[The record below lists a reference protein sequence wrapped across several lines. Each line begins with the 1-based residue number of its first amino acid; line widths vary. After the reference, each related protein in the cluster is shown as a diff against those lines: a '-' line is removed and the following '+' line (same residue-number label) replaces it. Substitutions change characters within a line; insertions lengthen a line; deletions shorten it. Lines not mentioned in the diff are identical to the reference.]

1 MAIPRSFKRKLLF
14 CIGLGGVVFLIL
26 ALVPERHE
34 LMAAARN
41 FHWRYLPL
49 ALALALIN
57 YLIRAVRWHW
67 YLRYLNIPLP
77 LNESI
82 SIFLIGLMMSVTP
95 GKAGELFKAYL
106 AKLARG
112 IPMSRTAPVVVVE
125 RLTDLT
131 GTLILAT
138 IGLAA
143 VHARGWMILLL
154 WLMLAGGLFILTRKS
169 WMLKL
174 LSLAGGGAGSEP
186 SSSSATAS
194 QSIPGKLQR
203 SYLSLSELLT
213 PACLAGGTLLSAAAW
228 FSECISL
235 LVVLHGFGESIHW
248 IEATFIY
255 TFATLAGA
263 ALFFLPGGIGGTE
276 ATMVAMLRE
285 ISHTGAA
292 VASLAT
298 VLTRMVTLWFAAAI
312 GFAALFFCPLPV
324 SEEVE
329 ADMKKENEA
338 L

>member
-67 YLRYLNIPLP
+67 YLRYLSIPLP
-77 LNESI
+77 LKESL

-154 WLMLAGGLFILTRKS
+154 WLMLAGDCSSLHANHGC
-169 WMLKL
+169 
-174 LSLAGGGAGSEP
+174 LSCCRWLE
-186 SSSSATAS
+186 
-194 QSIPGKLQR
+194 
-203 SYLSLSELLT
+203 
-213 PACLAGGTLLSAAAW
+213 
-228 FSECISL
+228 
-235 LVVLHGFGESIHW
+235 
-248 IEATFIY
+248 
-255 TFATLAGA
+255 
-263 ALFFLPGGIGGTE
+263 
-276 ATMVAMLRE
+276 
-285 ISHTGAA
+285 
-292 VASLAT
+292 
-298 VLTRMVTLWFAAAI
+298 
-312 GFAALFFCPLPV
+312 
-324 SEEVE
+324 
-329 ADMKKENEA
+329 EA
-338 L
+338 LVLNRVPHRQPHPNPSLESSREAISACRNC